1 MTSRDGD
8 GVILFCCIIPINAG
22 ICPFCEA
29 TKNNLQKEEQI
40 TQKEL
45 LNDKVMS
52 NVKWNVS

>member
-29 TKNNLQKEEQI
+29 TKNNLQKEQI

-52 NVKWNVS
+52 NVK